1 MSDSNNMLAK
11 YSKRSFKVEAITCHL
26 LIIIENSILF
36 LIKLTL
42 FDDLILILI

>member
-1 MSDSNNMLAK
+1 MLDFNNMLAK
-11 YSKRSFKVEAITCHL
+11 YSEGPFKVETITCHL
-26 LIIIENSILF
+26 LIIIGNSILF